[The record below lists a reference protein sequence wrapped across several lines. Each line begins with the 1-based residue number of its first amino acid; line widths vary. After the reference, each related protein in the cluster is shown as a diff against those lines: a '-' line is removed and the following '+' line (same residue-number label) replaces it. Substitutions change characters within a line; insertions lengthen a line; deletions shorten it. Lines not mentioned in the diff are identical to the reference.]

1 MVTIIHFLDYADLV
15 GEFRRFS
22 LKSSNT
28 FKIIVQESGTII
40 NFHGETN
47 SLTYEIKVN
56 TTGASNIA

>member
-28 FKIIVQESGTII
+28 FKIIGQESGTTI
-40 NFHGETN
+40 NFHGEANFPPTK
-47 SLTYEIKVN
+47 SLQEHPI
-56 TTGASNIA
+56 